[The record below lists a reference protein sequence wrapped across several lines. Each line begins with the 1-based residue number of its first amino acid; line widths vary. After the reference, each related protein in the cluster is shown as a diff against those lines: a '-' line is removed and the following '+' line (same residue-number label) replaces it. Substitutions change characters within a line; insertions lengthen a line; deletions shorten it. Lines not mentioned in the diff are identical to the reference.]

1 MGAERNRGLILCL
14 VGIAVLSVVSVLT
27 QRLPSPRE
35 DIPQD
40 VFSAYRARGELKR
53 LLGDAAP
60 HPIGSAANARVRE
73 SILQRLS
80 QLGYETEVQ
89 SGFVCNPYAVC
100 GAPSNIIARLPAA
113 RIPDARV
120 AATPPGPGAA
130 ADDGDLVLLAA
141 HYDSVPAGPGASDDG
156 AGVATLLEIA
166 RILAGMPP
174 RRHPIALLITDGE
187 EAGLLGALLFAR
199 ESPLAKHVRAAVN
212 VEARGSSGPSLMF
225 ETGSAN
231 AWLMKLYG
239 NVIAR
244 PITDSVFYTA
254 YKSLGNDTDFTV
266 FKSADWQ
273 GFNFAFIG
281 DVSHYHTPLDDI
293 ANADLRSIQHQGDN
307 ALASLEALADSSM
320 LRSPPAGDAVYFDVF
335 ARALIA
341 WPATVS
347 IIAATAILVLLLI
360 ETTLLCRYRQVRVR
374 QIAWGGIGAIS
385 CLVLA
390 GIASGAILLLLRKGG
405 KLPPFGH
412 YSWIAHPAWMDMAC
426 AALAASAAA
435 IIGHGLAKRAGF
447 WGFWLGAVL
456 LLAISAELIS
466 VWRPGLSFLS
476 LLAAGTAVIAV
487 LPCLRAEH
495 TTAAASW
502 RLGVAAVAPAW
513 MIFFLMIP
521 LVCLLYGAIGSVA
534 WPIETLLLSFGAM
547 LLLPLL
553 AAASARLRRAIIAA
567 AAAAVALGVA
577 VTFLLPTYSAQ
588 WPQRLNF
595 EYQLDDDKHAA
606 AWVAEPDSLKLPSS
620 VAAAGVFDATPRLE
634 YLGGWVRAFYGPAPW
649 SDLQPPLLTLR
660 SVQPQPT
667 GITRYN
673 VHLQSMRGAPEV
685 DVSFPAAAGIS
696 EVLWDEPAGERHI
709 PLFKTENGMMRLH
722 VVGLAPQGLDFA
734 LDVSGTSLEAHL
746 FDQSY
751 SLPGGEFLQR
761 LRPPEATS
769 SQDGDT
775 TVVQNTVELHP
786 AAGR

>member
-14 VGIAVLSVVSVLT
+14 VGIGVLFVVSVLT
-27 QRLPSPRE
+27 NRLPLPRK
-35 DIPQD
+35 D
-40 VFSAYRARGELKR
+40 VAPDAFSAYRAQEELKS
-53 LLGDAAP
+53 LVGDGTA
-60 HPIGSAANARVRE
+60 HPIGSAANAAMRE
-73 SILQRLS
+73 SILRRLS

-100 GAPSNIIARLPAA
+100 GAPSNIIAHLPV
-113 RIPDARV
+113 ARV
-120 AATPPGPGAA
+120 PVASIAETPPGTGAA
-130 ADDGDLVLLAA
+130 ADDDDFVVLAA

-156 AGVATLLEIA
+156 AGVATVLEIA

-187 EAGLLGALLFAR
+187 EPGLLGALLFVR

-231 AWLMKLYG
+231 AWLMRLYG
-239 NVIAR
+239 SVIAR
-244 PITDSVFYTA
+244 PITDSAFYTA

-266 FKSADWQ
+266 FKAAAWQ

-281 DVSHYHTPLDDI
+281 DVSHYHTPLDNL
-293 ANADLRSIQHQGDN
+293 ANADLRSIQSQGDN
-307 ALASLEALADSSM
+307 ALASLLVLADSSL

-341 WPATVS
+341 WPAPVS
-347 IIAATAILVLLLI
+347 IVAAGGILVLLLI
-360 ETTLLCRYRQVRVR
+360 EAALLCRYGQVRAR
-374 QIAWGGIGAIS
+374 QIAWGGLGAIS

-390 GIASGAILLLLRKGG
+390 GIASGAILLLLRKSG

-412 YSWIAHPAWMDMAC
+412 YSWIAHPAWMDMVC
-426 AALAASAAA
+426 AALAAGAAA

-456 LLAISAELIS
+456 LLAISAALIS
-466 VWRPGLSFLS
+466 VWRPGLGFLS
-476 LLAAGTAVIAV
+476 LLAAGTAIIAV
-487 LPCLRAEH
+487 IPCIRVEH
-495 TTAAASW
+495 TSAAASW
-502 RLGVAAVAPAW
+502 RLGLAALAPAW

-521 LVCLLYGAIGSVA
+521 LVSLVYGAIGSIA
-534 WPIETLLLSFGAM
+534 WPIDTLLLSFGAM

-553 AAASARLRRAIIAA
+553 SAASARFRRWIIAA
-567 AAAAVALGVA
+567 AATAGVLGVV

-595 EYQLDDDKHAA
+595 EYQLDEDKHRAV
-606 AWVAEPDSLKLPSS
+606 WVAEPDSLKLPKQ
-620 VAAAGVFDATPRLE
+620 VAAGAAFDTVPRLE
-634 YLGGWVRAFYGPAPW
+634 YLGGWVRAFYAPAPW

-685 DVSFPAAAGIS
+685 DVSFPAAAGVG
-696 EVLWDEPAGERHI
+696 EVIRDEPAGERHI

-722 VVGLAPQGLDFA
+722 VVGLAPQGLDFS
-734 LDVSGTSLEAHL
+734 LDVAGTSLEAHL

-751 SLPGGEFLQR
+751 SLPGGEFLQH